1 MLTLTWS
8 SSYPSLQTRSS
19 GADLVRSS
27 LAHRPY
33 SELEGASRD
42 MLASVL
48 DVDGVRSHLLR
59 DEAHAVGAVPSVH
72 DVSIH
77 RFPTGAGDLSRHGLR
92 TALDC
97 RRQKNQAET

>member
-1 MLTLTWS
+1 MPMLTWS
-8 SSYPSLQTRSS
+8 SSYSSLQTRSS
-19 GADLVRSS
+19 SADLVRAS
-27 LAHRPY
+27 LTHRPY
-33 SELEGASRD
+33 SELEGASGD

-48 DVDGVRSHLLR
+48 HVDGVRSHLLR
-59 DEAHAVGAVPSVH
+59 DEPYAVGAVPSVH

-97 RRQKNQAET
+97 RRQKNQAEP